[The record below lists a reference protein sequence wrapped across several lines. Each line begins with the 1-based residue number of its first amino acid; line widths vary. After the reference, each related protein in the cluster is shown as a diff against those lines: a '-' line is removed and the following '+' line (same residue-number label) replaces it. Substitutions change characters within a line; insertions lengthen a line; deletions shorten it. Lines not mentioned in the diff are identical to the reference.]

1 MWGWSKYNCRD
12 GIICPVVWEVVIA
25 ENAMAWAMEKSHE
38 SSQRGSS
45 FIGQTE
51 RKDSAGFNDPGDDR

>member
-45 FIGQTE
+45 F
-51 RKDSAGFNDPGDDR
+51 